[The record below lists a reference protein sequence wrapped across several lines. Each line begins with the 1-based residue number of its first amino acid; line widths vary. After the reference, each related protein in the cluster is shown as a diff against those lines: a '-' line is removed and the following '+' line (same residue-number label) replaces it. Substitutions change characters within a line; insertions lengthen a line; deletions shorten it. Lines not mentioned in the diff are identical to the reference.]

1 MLHLCMPLRY
11 RIVRQ
16 PQAPCRRHGPL
27 TANCPARHGLFGLFA
42 NAELAE
48 DFAQEVVGGEF
59 AGDGVEGVLGEAEFL
74 GEEVQGG
81 GGSGEVARASST

>member
-27 TANCPARHGLFGLFA
+27 TANLPRKARGAPQPHARQFLQPAMLPPPLMSI
-42 NAELAE
+42 L
-48 DFAQEVVGGEF
+48 
-59 AGDGVEGVLGEAEFL
+59 
-74 GEEVQGG
+74 
-81 GGSGEVARASST
+81 SP